1 MCTFE
6 HFNISY
12 CVVHGSKFAQRDC
25 IVSLSLATRD
35 RRVRVELCRAPA
47 REAPPFV
54 SRLESRGRYVRPG
67 VSVPAPYYVLVVR
80 ISRSPVRT
88 VCGLATLVYHVG
100 CLHALGLAQGAQ
112 SAPPAPYSHPSRCT
126 ALSRTPSHSRRPPAH
141 HAPERAL
148 GASQTDALA
157 FRSPSATALSPS
169 THVNFVCFESAMS
182 ARICHQGPFDAI
194 EGQLGGSS
202 GAMRSNQ
209 VPH

>member
-35 RRVRVELCRAPA
+35 RRVRVELCRA

-67 VSVPAPYYVLVVR
+67 VSVPAALLRTRSTYFAIACPDRLRARYVGIPRRLPPCPGPGAR
-80 ISRSPVRT
+80 RT
-88 VCGLATLVYHVG
+88 VCAACAVLSSVALHRALAH
-100 CLHALGLAQGAQ
+100 
-112 SAPPAPYSHPSRCT
+112 
-126 ALSRTPSHSRRPPAH
+126 PSHSRRPPAH

>member
-1 MCTFE
+1 MAANLHSE
-6 HFNISY
+6 
-12 CVVHGSKFAQRDC
+12 
-25 IVSLSLATRD
+25 IVSSLFLSRLATAACASSF
-35 RRVRVELCRAPA
+35 VELER
-47 REAPPFV
+47 RRR
-54 SRLESRGRYVRPG
+54 SRFAFRESRRTVPYVRPG

-112 SAPPAPYSHPSRCT
+112 SAPTAPYSHPSRCT

-169 THVNFVCFESAMS
+169 THVNFVCFESARS